1 MTIQATPRQ
10 SYDQI
15 YRSIKQRYT
24 FRCSHIS
31 LGRIDIFVLT

>member
-10 SYDQI
+10 SYAQI

-24 FRCSHIS
+24 FRCSLVT
-31 LGRIDIFVLT
+31 LGRIKIFVLT

>member
-24 FRCSHIS
+24 FRST
-31 LGRIDIFVLT
+31 LVTLDRIEFFVLT